1 MQAYNHTRQRYLVE
15 HGPVANRP
23 WARMRGLI
31 GRASLQPKEGLL
43 LLGTKAIH
51 TIGMRFPIDVLFLNS
66 DGWVIHAIHALKP
79 FRISPYVK
87 NATMVIELPA
97 GVLRETGTQVG
108 DWIKVTRLN
117 RVTSQR
123 LSDTESVKGTA

>member
-1 MQAYNHTRQRYLVE
+1 MQAYNHTRQRYLAD

-31 GRASLQPKEGLL
+31 GRPSLQPNEGLL
-43 LLGTKAIH
+43 LLGTRAIH
-51 TIGMRFPIDVLFLNS
+51 TIGMRFSIDVLFLNS
-66 DGWVIHAIHALKP
+66 DGWVIHSIHSLKP
-79 FRISPYVK
+79 FRSSPYVK

-108 DWIKVTRLN
+108 DWIKVTRLS
-117 RVTSQR
+117 RVTPQR

>member
-1 MQAYNHTRQRYLVE
+1 MQAYNHTQQRYLAD

-23 WARMRGLI
+23 WARMCGLI
-31 GRASLQPKEGLL
+31 GRASLQPNEGLL
-43 LLGTKAIH
+43 LLGTRAIH
-51 TIGMRFPIDVLFLNS
+51 TIGMRFSIDVLFLNT

-87 NATMVIELPA
+87 NSAMVVELPA
-97 GVLRETGTQVG
+97 GMLHETGTQVG
-108 DWIKVTRLN
+108 DWIKVTRLS

-123 LSDTESVKGTA
+123 LSDTESVRGTS

>member
-1 MQAYNHTRQRYLVE
+1 MQAYNHTRQRYLAE

-31 GRASLQPKEGLL
+31 GRTSLQPKEGLL
-43 LLGTKAIH
+43 LIGTKGIH
-51 TIGMRFPIDVLFLNS
+51 TIGMRFSIDVLFLNA
-66 DGWVIHAIHALKP
+66 DGWVIHSIHSLKP

-87 NATMVIELPA
+87 NATMVIELPV

-108 DWIKVTRLN
+108 DWIKVTRLSRLTN
-117 RVTSQR
+117 LR
-123 LSDTESVKGTA
+123 LSDTESAKGTA